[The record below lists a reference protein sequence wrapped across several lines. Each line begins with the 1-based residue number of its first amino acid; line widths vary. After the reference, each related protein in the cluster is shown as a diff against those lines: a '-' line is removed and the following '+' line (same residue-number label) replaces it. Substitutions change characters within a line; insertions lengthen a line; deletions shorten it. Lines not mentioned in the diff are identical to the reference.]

1 MLKKKLFHYRSGY
14 QRRRWWFNEI
24 YNFSVSGVLLILS
37 FPVFLLIML
46 VLWVRQGRP
55 IFYCGARLGKNKS
68 QFQMY
73 KFRTL
78 VRDAECKLNGELL
91 GSRAE
96 LITPSGK
103 FLRDTRLDELPQL
116 WNVLKRD
123 MDIAGPRPVRPE
135 VYNVLCKDIPKYDR
149 RFDVRPGIIGL
160 SQVFTPHSTPKAIRS
175 MIDNALIKKQEK
187 ISWNFLVLFLTSF
200 LMIRSIIVRTRHIIN
215 RRIIQEK
222 MLRRYREKRNE
233 ERIQTN
239 NAEVYLLSTDDSD
252 DKESYLGTVED
263 INSEALLLRS
273 SCTLPD
279 NFNASLKL
287 KITVDKMMRG
297 GRKTKRALCYAYL
310 YRRTQLDNGDVCYVL
325 MYQPLSPFNSYI
337 IHQYFLSESVA

>member
-1 MLKKKLFHYRSGY
+1 
-14 QRRRWWFNEI
+14 
-24 YNFSVSGVLLILS
+24 
-37 FPVFLLIML
+37 
-46 VLWVRQGRP
+46 
-55 IFYCGARLGKNKS
+55 
-68 QFQMY
+68 MY

-135 VYNVLCKDIPKYDR
+135 VYNTLCRNIPKYDH
-149 RFDVRPGIIGL
+149 RFRVRPGIIGL

-175 MIDNALIKKQEK
+175 MIDNELIKKQEK
-187 ISWNFLVLFLTSF
+187 IAWNILVLLLTSF
-200 LMIRSIIVRTRHIIN
+200 LMLRSIIGRSYIIIN

-222 MLRRYREKRNE
+222 ILRRYQEKRRE
-233 ERIQTN
+233 ERIQTS
-239 NAEVYLLSTDDSD
+239 NAEVYLLANDNPEK
-252 DKESYLGTVED
+252 KESYLGTVED

-273 SCTLPD
+273 KFTLPD
-279 NFNASLKL
+279 NFNSPLKL
-287 KITVDKMMRG
+287 KITVHKIIRG
-297 GRKTKRALCYAYL
+297 GRKTKKAVCEASL
-310 YRRTQLDNGDVCYVL
+310 YRTTQKENGDYNYVL
-325 MYQPLSPFNSYI
+325 MYQPVSPFNSYL
-337 IHQYFLSESVA
+337 IHQYFLRESVA